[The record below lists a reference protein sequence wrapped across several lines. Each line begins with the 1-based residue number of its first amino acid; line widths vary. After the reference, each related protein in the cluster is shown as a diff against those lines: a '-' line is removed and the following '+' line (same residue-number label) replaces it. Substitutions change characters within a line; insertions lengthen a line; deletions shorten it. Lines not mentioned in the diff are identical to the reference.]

1 MTFSCLMIILGT
13 IERYLITEKSRFLNS
28 WRQNRQILAIMMM
41 GVSMI
46 LRGTEIF
53 EYTLK
58 KNGNCTD
65 LTEYEPVLTELVH
78 DYFYGTLFRFYA
90 RNILTVFVPFALL
103 AYLNAR
109 IVHTLRKQ
117 QRSASMF
124 RFGSSEHKVRKK
136 LCMKNLYMHQRTVFT
151 VYSRSL
157 QQASLIPINFS

>member
-1 MTFSCLMIILGT
+1 
-13 IERYLITEKSRFLNS
+13 
-28 WRQNRQILAIMMM
+28 M
-41 GVSMI
+41 GLSMI

-58 KNGNCTD
+58 KNGNCTG
-65 LTEYEPVLTELVH
+65 LTEYEPVLTDLVN

-103 AYLNAR
+103 AYLNTR

-124 RFGSSEHKVRKK
+124 RFGSSEHKLKIRSATRLLV
-136 LCMKNLYMHQRTVFT
+136 LIVFS
-151 VYSRSL
+151 Y
-157 QQASLIPINFS
+157 LIANVLNVIITAWEYIDFESTQNATAFEIYEILTDIISV